1 MTRLGEVVVIVV
13 TEFRIDGVAARTV
26 QGLVVVLVVVVV
38 EMWPESPV
46 AASAAEEPGTA
57 SADGM
62 YFLHLRLVWGLRK
75 Q

>member
-26 QGLVVVLVVVVV
+26 QGLVVVLVVVV